1 MPLGHFFSSDVVTI
15 SPKRFRIFGGSLR
28 SDLDFPILPP
38 APTDDAT
45 TWTLYVNAAPAPD
58 CAAACRWPTQSSSPA
73 PRAGPHPDRAG
84 GLPVE
89 AAGEGDPDDPI
100 AGPGVQGSEIWA
112 ITDTGAFD
120 VAADGRSITWYRP
133 PDADEVNARLD
144 VVGTLLPF
152 ALHLTD
158 RLVLHGSAVAF
169 EAGAVAFLAPSGV
182 GKSTL
187 AMSLTTAGA
196 RFLSDD
202 ALPVRIAG
210 STAFAAP
217 GVPSPRFREDSFA
230 RFSDLL
236 PTEAVPSSGK
246 LTMRDRLGDDLV
258 ETRERPLVAVYV
270 LQPVSPEEGARATR
284 TAVPPI
290 AATMELVRN
299 TKLAKLL
306 WAEESERLLRLVSE
320 VARRVPVYTL
330 EVPRNLDLLPEVVDQ
345 LLEWHAVPRPQPA

>member
-1 MPLGHFFSSDVVTI
+1 MRAAGRSGISLPFDVVTI
-15 SPKRFRIFGGSLR
+15 SPKRFRVFAGSLR

-45 TWTLYVNAAPAPD
+45 TWTLHVASAPAPE
-58 CAAACRWPTQSSSPA
+58 CAASPLHVEQLDA
-73 PRAGPHPDRAG
+73 SLTVTVSRTTD
-84 GLPVE
+84 GLRIE
-89 AAGEGDPDDPI
+89 Y
-100 AGPGVQGSEIWA
+100 
-112 ITDTGAFD
+112 TDTGAYD
-120 VAADGRSITWYRP
+120 VAADGRTITWYRP
-133 PDADEVNARLD
+133 PDADETNARLD
-144 VVGTLLPF
+144 IVGTLLPF

-169 EAGAVAFLAPSGV
+169 EAGAVAFLAPSGF

-210 STAFAAP
+210 AGALAAP

-230 RFSDLL
+230 RFSEVL
-236 PTEAVPSSGK
+236 PMDAVPSSGK
-246 LTMRDRLGDDLV
+246 LTMRGRLGDDLV
-258 ETRERPLVAVYV
+258 ETRERPLAAVYV
-270 LQPVSPEEGARATR
+270 LRPVPPDGSVCVQR
-284 TAVPPI
+284 TAVAPI

-299 TKLAKLL
+299 AKLAKLL
-306 WAEESERLLRLVSE
+306 WAAESERLLHLVSE

-330 EVPRNLDLLPEVVDQ
+330 EVPRDLDLLPQVVDQ
-345 LLEWHAVPRPQPA
+345 LLEWHAAPQPQPA